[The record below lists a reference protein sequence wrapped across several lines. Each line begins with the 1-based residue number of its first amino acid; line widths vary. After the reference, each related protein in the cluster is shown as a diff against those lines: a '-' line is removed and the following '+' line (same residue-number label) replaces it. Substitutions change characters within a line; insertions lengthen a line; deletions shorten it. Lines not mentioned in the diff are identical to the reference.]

1 MGNGVGVA
9 SGVALGVGVGVGLGV
24 IDGLSLGLGVGLE
37 DGVVL
42 GAALGVCSGKGVGV
56 AEADGTGDGICC
68 NAVALREWA
77 VVAVA
82 IAIAAKRYLNM
93 LPDRDGNSRA
103 DGLPLGVSRNDLDHI
118 GLM

>member
-1 MGNGVGVA
+1 MGKGVGVTP
-9 SGVALGVGVGVGLGV
+9 GVGVGAGLG
-24 IDGLSLGLGVGLE
+24 DAEGLSLGVGVGLE

-77 VVAVA
+77 VVAAA
-82 IAIAAKRYLNM
+82 IAIAAKIYLNM

-103 DGLPLGVSRNDLDHI
+103 DGLPLGVSRNDLDHV